1 MTTAAT
7 PLLGLAL
14 PVSGELSGTWGDTVN
29 NSLTS
34 LVDDAV
40 AGTTTLSID
49 VDVTLSTTTLAPN
62 QARNA
67 VILWT
72 AGGTATRTITA
83 PALSKSYIVI
93 NKTSSTQ
100 SIKLVGAGPTTG
112 VTIIAGT
119 AALVAWNGLDFVT
132 ISVIS
137 TSGVLPVASG
147 GTGATTLTANGVLIG
162 NGISAVT
169 AVSPSTS
176 GNVLTSN
183 GTAWASVAIPTQ
195 FPTGGIIMWSGSIAS
210 IPAGWLLCNGTSGTP
225 DLRNRFV
232 IGASVDN
239 AGVANTTV
247 TGANTLS
254 GGTANAVVVAHTHTA
269 TTTSTDSGH
278 THTYNTKATTFYV
291 TGSTVP
297 CWSFDSTAT
306 SGTSYANITSATTV
320 DSAGVSGTNANLPPY
335 YALAYIMKS

>member
-7 PLLGLAL
+7 SLLGLAL

-29 NSLTS
+29 NSITS
-34 LVDDAV
+34 LVDSAV
-40 AGTTTLSID
+40 AGTTTLSAD

-62 QARNA
+62 QARQA
-67 VILWT
+67 IILWT

-112 VTIIAGT
+112 VTIVAGT

-137 TSGVLPVASG
+137 TSGILPVASG

-183 GTAWASVAIPTQ
+183 GTSWASTAIPTQ
-195 FPTGGIIMWSGSIAS
+195 FPSGGIIMWSGSIAS
-210 IPAGWLLCNGTSGTP
+210 IPSGWVLCNGSNSTP
-225 DLRNRFV
+225 DLRDRFV
-232 IGASVDN
+232 VGAGTTYAVD
-239 AGVANTTV
+239 A
-247 TGANTLS
+247 TGGS
-254 GGTANAVVVAHTHTA
+254 ANAVVVSHTHTA

-278 THTYNTKATTFYV
+278 THSSAFRAQTFAV
-291 TGSTVP
+291 TGSTIQAWEGLTYTP
-297 CWSFDSTAT
+297 TT
-306 SGTSYANITSATTV
+306 TGYAQITSATTV
-320 DSAGVSGTNANLPPY
+320 ASAGVSGTNANLPPY
-335 YALAYIMKS
+335 YALAYIMKT